1 MNIIMYFSA
10 DWCKPCQQMKPMI
23 EDFIRDNVN
32 PKIFKIDSEI
42 EPELVDKFQI
52 RGIPTF
58 VLLNGEK
65 ELKRHTGTMTREQF
79 DDFAKYEETVQDDV

>member
-1 MNIIMYFSA
+1 MYFSA

-23 EDFIRDNVN
+23 EDFMRDNVN

-58 VLLNGEK
+58 VLLNGET

-79 DDFAKYEETVQDDV
+79 DDFAKHEETVQDDV